1 MEGLRHSPKPFRIT
15 SHIEATHT
23 HSTGKCPNT
32 TQPQRHTSKLGKSFG
47 GTFKMKAHTTHSKGT
62 PTEAHQTTSAHTTGS
77 PARNIPQPAPVPQNH
92 SAPTPECPNTRM
104 PQHHSAK
111 PPTPQC
117 PMQQHHSAPTPQC
130 RPPNTTMPQHHNA
143 PNTTRPQCPNTRK
156 FPQHNRPTYA
166 VTPHSSRVFWQS
178 LSCLLQR
185 REWPRRT

>member
-1 MEGLRHSPKPFRIT
+1 MATSPKASPNLEKQDQRSKGNKTTTFQIRQAPTHSPKKESPGPNPTLPNKEST
-15 SHIEATHT
+15 STSYGRSQTFSQTFQNHISHRSNPHALNRQVPQHHT
-23 HSTGKCPNT
+23 A
-32 TQPQRHTSKLGKSFG
+32 QRHTSKLGKSFG

-117 PMQQHHSAPTPQC
+117 PIQQP
-130 RPPNTTMPQHHNA
+130 
-143 PNTTRPQCPNTRK
+143 RPQP
-156 FPQHNRPTYA
+156 
-166 VTPHSSRVFWQS
+166 
-178 LSCLLQR
+178 
-185 REWPRRT
+185 